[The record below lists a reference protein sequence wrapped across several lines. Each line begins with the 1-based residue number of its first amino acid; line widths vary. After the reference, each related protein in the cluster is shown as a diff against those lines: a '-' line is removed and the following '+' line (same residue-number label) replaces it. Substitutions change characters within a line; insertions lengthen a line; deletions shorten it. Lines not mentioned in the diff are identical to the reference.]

1 MKNLKKKKY
10 ENSVVRGVI
19 PLQIREQQDKAR
31 EQVHKTGERL
41 KNNLF
46 IESKI
51 LRTGAYILID
61 SLVQNGVKHV
71 FGYPGGAILPI
82 YDELYYWEKSNLIKH
97 ILVRHEQSAAHAADA
112 YARATNKVGVC
123 FATSGP
129 GATNLVTGI
138 ANARMDSIPMV
149 IITGQVGRTF
159 IGTDAFQE
167 TDIFGITLPIVKH
180 SYTVR
185 ETHLLPKILSEAFF
199 LAQNGRPGPVLI
211 DIPKDV
217 GLEET
222 SIYSYPK
229 ISELFE
235 KNNYRTEHLTSLRSL
250 KQFLSYLTESYQPL
264 FYLGG
269 GVVRSNAF
277 KAVQQIAKLFQIPV
291 TTTLM
296 GKSCYNEADH
306 LSLGMLGM
314 HGTAYANFAVSE
326 CDLLLAFGSRFDDR
340 VTGKLDE
347 FACEAEVVHIDID
360 PAEIS
365 KNRCPQLSIVGD
377 LRKTLLQILK
387 KIRENRAQQCVAK
400 GLSVTTDCNNEVRD
414 SQFFDSFNQTVKTK
428 SWLKRIYN
436 WKDSYPLLSRN
447 YKSNI
452 LSPQESIF
460 LIGQE
465 NKDSFF
471 TTDVGQHQ
479 MWSAQLINCQPKK
492 WISSSGLGT
501 MGFGLPAAIGVKVA
515 NPNQDVICISGDSSI
530 QMSIQELGTISQYR
544 LGIKLFIINN
554 GWQGMVRQWQESF
567 YGNRF
572 SNSYMKNGMPNF
584 AEVAKA
590 YGIEG
595 FEITTLENL
604 SILLL
609 LQSGFIESG
618 PMVIDINVI
627 ENENC
632 YPMVA
637 PGRSNSQMLG
647 LEKQV

>member
-1 MKNLKKKKY
+1 MK
-10 ENSVVRGVI
+10 
-19 PLQIREQQDKAR
+19 
-31 EQVHKTGERL
+31 L
-41 KNNLF
+41 KNPC
-46 IESKI
+46 

-61 SLVQNGVKHV
+61 SLVQNGVEHI

-82 YDELYYWEKSNLIKH
+82 YDELYYWEKNNLIKH

-112 YARATNKVGVC
+112 YSRVTNKVGVC

-138 ANARMDSIPMV
+138 ANARMDSIPMI
-149 IITGQVGRTF
+149 IITGQVTRSF

-167 TDIFGITLPIVKH
+167 IDIFGITLPIVKH

-185 ETHLLPKILSEAFF
+185 NTDLLPEILAEAFF
-199 LAQNGRPGPVLI
+199 LAQNGRPGPILI

-217 GLEET
+217 GLEKT
-222 SIYSYPK
+222 DFYTYPK
-229 ISELFE
+229 PFQLLE
-235 KNNYRTEHLTSLRSL
+235 KNNYRIKHLTNLEIL
-250 KQFLSYLTESYQPL
+250 KKYLTFLNNAYQPL
-264 FYLGG
+264 FYIGG
-269 GVVRSNAF
+269 GVIRSNAF
-277 KAVQQIAKLFQIPV
+277 KIIQQIAKLYQIPV

-296 GKSCYNEADH
+296 GKSSYNEIDH
-306 LSLGMLGM
+306 LALGLLGM

-326 CDLLLAFGSRFDDR
+326 CDLLIALGARFDDR

-347 FACEAEVVHIDID
+347 FASNAEVIHIDID

-365 KNRCPQLSIVGD
+365 KNRCPQLAIIGD
-377 LRKTLLQILK
+377 IRKTLLQVLISL
-387 KIRENRAQQCVAK
+387 R
-400 GLSVTTDCNNEVRD
+400 NNFQVD
-414 SQFFDSFNQTVKTK
+414 SSQTS
-428 SWLKRIYN
+428 SWLKRIYK
-436 WKDSYPLLSRN
+436 WKESYPLINAN
-447 YKSNI
+447 YKSKF
-452 LSPQESIF
+452 LSPQETISSI
-460 LIGQE
+460 GE
-465 NKDSFF
+465 KNPNAFF

-515 NPNQDVICISGDSSI
+515 NPNYNVICISGDSSI
-530 QMSIQELGTISQYR
+530 QMNIQELSTISQYN
-544 LGIKLFIINN
+544 LGIKILIINN

-584 AEVAKA
+584 SEIAKA
-590 YGIEG
+590 YNLIGYQVNKLEELKHLFFSIE
-595 FEITTLENL
+595 N
-604 SILLL
+604 SSKAIL
-609 LQSGFIESG
+609 
-618 PMVIDINVI
+618 IDVNVI

-632 YPMVA
+632 YPMVT

-647 LEKQV
+647 LGTSE